1 MAVLDIDFDTV
12 RNKKKSCTQYKF
24 NFWGASCSA
33 VVTLFSGLLMRCCKK
48 VCIVDFTPE
57 RQVYAYFGYEI
68 NARTPVKNDT
78 YLTCMV
84 SDSIKSTDFSEFDVV
99 ICCNGY
105 AAREETSIMAAK
117 GSFNYLVLTYEIA
130 NTYACMPILENFHKP
145 YDIIVKQDVGDLRRR
160 ESLISVAERNEKAR
174 KLLQKVYFLP
184 FNITDRRCEMDANY
198 FAIMRYRELS
208 SKYVELLVDMGL
220 KMDINE
226 FLLYKNM
233 K

>member
-1 MAVLDIDFDTV
+1 
-12 RNKKKSCTQYKF
+12 
-24 NFWGASCSA
+24 
-33 VVTLFSGLLMRCCKK
+33 
-48 VCIVDFTPE
+48 
-57 RQVYAYFGYEI
+57 
-68 NARTPVKNDT
+68 
-78 YLTCMV
+78 
-84 SDSIKSTDFSEFDVV
+84 
-99 ICCNGY
+99 
-105 AAREETSIMAAK
+105 MAAK

-130 NTYACMPILENFHKP
+130 NTYACMPILENFHMP

>member
-68 NARTPVKNDT
+68 NSRTPVKNDT

-99 ICCNGY
+99 IC
-105 AAREETSIMAAK
+105 
-117 GSFNYLVLTYEIA
+117 
-130 NTYACMPILENFHKP
+130 
-145 YDIIVKQDVGDLRRR
+145 
-160 ESLISVAERNEKAR
+160 
-174 KLLQKVYFLP
+174 
-184 FNITDRRCEMDANY
+184 
-198 FAIMRYRELS
+198 
-208 SKYVELLVDMGL
+208 
-220 KMDINE
+220 
-226 FLLYKNM
+226 
-233 K
+233 